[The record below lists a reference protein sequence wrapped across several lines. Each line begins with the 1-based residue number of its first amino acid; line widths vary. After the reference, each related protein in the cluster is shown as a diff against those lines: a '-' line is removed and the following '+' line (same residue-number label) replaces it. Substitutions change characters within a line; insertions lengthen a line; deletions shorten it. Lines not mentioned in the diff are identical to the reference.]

1 MSLFIVRNRNL
12 FLYLHKQNTHKLT
25 MGNKTERLNL
35 IKRIIVD
42 ELIGSQE
49 ELIKRLADYGVQA
62 TQSTLSRDFKEINIS
77 KMPHPDKGY
86 IYVLSEKL
94 STEMVANTANIADAV
109 LSIKFSHNIAVLAT
123 KSGYASAISVVI
135 DGRKNKDIIG
145 TVAGDNNIIMIL
157 HEEADRAQVLEHMC
171 NLFPSLRYTE

>member
-1 MSLFIVRNRNL
+1 
-12 FLYLHKQNTHKLT
+12 
-25 MGNKTERLNL
+25 MGNKVERLNL
-35 IKRIIVD
+35 IKRVVGE

-86 IYVLSEKL
+86 IYVLSEKF
-94 STEMVANTANIADAV
+94 SSEVVANTANISDAV

-123 KSGYASAISVVI
+123 KSGYASAISVII
-135 DGRKNKDIIG
+135 DSRKNKDIIG
-145 TVAGDNNIIMIL
+145 TVAGDNNIIMIIR
-157 HEEADRAQVLEHMC
+157 EGVEQAQIFEQMC
-171 NLFPSLRYTE
+171 NIFPSLRYVE